1 MTDLRQVHDEV
12 VGVGLLC
19 GGDNIFHGDTR
30 SAIANILGN
39 GGGKQHR
46 FLLHDADQRTQPLDV
61 QPSDVVT
68 VQGHLRWMAKRASDL
83 LQLMDDAIK
92 ALSVFCITFIGLQ
105 ESISLSTS

>member
-1 MTDLRQVHDEV
+1 MLIDRETMTDLRQVHDEV

-19 GGDNIFHGDTR
+19 GSDDIVHGDAR
-30 SAIANILGN
+30 SAVANILSN

-46 FLLHDADQRTQPLDV
+46 FLLHNANQRTQPLDV

-68 VQGHLRWMAKRASDL
+68 VQGHLRWRAKRATDL

-92 ALSVFCITFIGLQ
+92 VLLVFCITFIGL
-105 ESISLSTS
+105 